1 MVANYNR
8 IGERSRYKNRIMN
21 NILFAVLIILII
33 IAAIILAIKPTFKNW
48 IITSIPEDST
58 TLEGIDISN
67 HQGNIIWEDI
77 DQNLVNFVFIKATE
91 GTTFTD
97 KSFSKN
103 WEASKEAGFLRGAYH
118 YFTITSDGK
127 KQAEH
132 FINIVPKEKITLPP
146 VIDIEE
152 VGDNQA
158 KLIVEIREYAN
169 IIEKHYGVKPI
180 FYVNKKTYELY
191 IRDNF
196 KDHIIW
202 YAVYGSEPPIDTW
215 TIWQYTDNGTSNGIK
230 GPVDFNIFKGNK
242 KDIMKLTN

>member
-1 MVANYNR
+1 MVASNNK
-8 IGERSRYKNRIMN
+8 IGVRSRYKTRIKN
-21 NILFAVLIILII
+21 NMLLSILILLI
-33 IAAIILAIKPTFKNW
+33 FLSAIILAVGPNFTNWHIK
-48 IITSIPEDST
+48 SIPDEKE
-58 TLEGIDISN
+58 TLEGIDVSN
-67 HQGNIIWEDI
+67 HQGNIIWKDI
-77 DQNLVNFVFIKATE
+77 DQNQVNFAFIKATE

-97 KSFSKN
+97 KSFLKN
-103 WEASKEAGFLRGAYH
+103 WKESREAGFLRGAYH

-132 FINIVPKEKITLPP
+132 FIKTVPNEKNTLPP

-158 KLIVEIREYAN
+158 KLIVELREYAN
-169 IIEKHYGVKPI
+169 TIENHYGIKPI

-196 KDHIIW
+196 KDYIIW

-215 TIWQYTDNGTSNGIK
+215 TIWQYTDSGNSKGIE

-242 KDIMKLTN
+242 AEILKIAK

>member
-1 MVANYNR
+1 MGDNYNR
-8 IGERSRYKNRIMN
+8 IGVRSRYQSRIKDN
-21 NILFAVLIILII
+21 FLFTILIILIL
-33 IAAIILAIKPTFKNW
+33 IAAILLAIKPSFINLN
-48 IITSIPEDST
+48 ITSIPRDKT
-58 TLEGIDISN
+58 TLEGIDVSN
-67 HQGNIIWEDI
+67 HQGNIFWNDI
-77 DQNLVNFVFIKATE
+77 DQNLVNFAFIKATE

-103 WEASKEAGFLRGAYH
+103 WKESQEAGFLRGAYH
-118 YFTITSDGK
+118 YFIITSDGG

-132 FINIVPKEKITLPP
+132 FINIVPKERNTLPP

-152 VGDNQA
+152 VGEDQA
-158 KLIVEIREYAN
+158 KLIVELREYAN
-169 IIEKHYGVKPI
+169 KIEDHYGVKPI

-196 KDHIIW
+196 KDYIIW

-215 TIWQYTDNGTSNGIK
+215 TIWQYTDSGVLNGIE

-242 KDIMKLTN
+242 EDIMKIVN